1 MMEQRQMEIA
11 HSKKMFAS
19 SGGGSSSIIGRKASS
34 TFSSRL
40 DARSGGRRGADLT
53 LTAAEV
59 IAMNSQSLLLVPAA
73 QIDQL
78 PHVPAAGVA
87 NAEGRELELELGE
100 SKPSQAMPC
109 HAIQAAVAYSA
120 L

>member
-1 MMEQRQMEIA
+1 MSPNRLDILTIWA
-11 HSKKMFAS
+11 AGRWRS
-19 SGGGSSSIIGRKASS
+19 IGRKASS

-40 DARSGGRRGADLT
+40 DARSGDRRGADLT

-59 IAMNSQSLLLVPAA
+59 IAMNSRSLLLVPAA

-78 PHVPAAGVA
+78 PQVPAAGVA

-109 HAIQAAVAYSA
+109 HAIQAAVA
-120 L
+120 